1 MTVAVANSSEMEQS
15 KLAHISA
22 IQKLCA
28 SVSFCNVTFLEA
40 LAHLGSSKVVW
51 GCFWWQIFRVFPY
64 SLKEILI
71 ARLPLRLWPA
81 KMILSTWPFAT
92 SHRMASI
99 DATSRQ
105 RYRIFFLRRSKCK
118 LDIAF
123 PPAQICKPEF
133 NIHRNL
139 THSLGN
145 ARTWERCKFSSSN
158 LIFRVSTCFFWW
170 F

>member
-1 MTVAVANSSEMEQS
+1 MSLFWRLWPTWGAQKWFGDVFGGKFSE
-15 KLAHISA
+15 
-22 IQKLCA
+22 
-28 SVSFCNVTFLEA
+28 
-40 LAHLGSSKVVW
+40 
-51 GCFWWQIFRVFPY
+51 CFHTAARKYF
-64 SLKEILI
+64 I

-133 NIHRNL
+133 KLHRNL

-158 LIFRVSTCFFWW
+158 LIFTVSTCFFLWL
-170 F
+170 